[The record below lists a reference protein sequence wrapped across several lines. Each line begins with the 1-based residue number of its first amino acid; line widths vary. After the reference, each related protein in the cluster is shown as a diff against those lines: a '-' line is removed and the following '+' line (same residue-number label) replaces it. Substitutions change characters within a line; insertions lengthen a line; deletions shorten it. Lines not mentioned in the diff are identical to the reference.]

1 MGTLRLPVSVV
12 WRLEFQLSVTN
23 CDLKMLNVIPEVN
36 TRIPWVAL
44 CSKQCDEKVPARFH
58 PPRMHSSLGQLIHA
72 VCTTLS

>member
-23 CDLKMLNVIPEVN
+23 CDLKMLNVIPKVN
-36 TRIPWVAL
+36 IRIPWVAL
-44 CSKQCDEKVPARFH
+44 CSKQRDEKVPARFH